1 MGEEYI
7 SIRTIDLQKIAS
19 GEINLTEYLLGLVA
33 REQETNRLLTK
44 RIDSLVT
51 ASIARQERD

>member
-1 MGEEYI
+1 MHEEYI
-7 SIRTIDLQKIAS
+7 SIRAIDLQKIAN

-51 ASIARQERD
+51 VSIARQERD